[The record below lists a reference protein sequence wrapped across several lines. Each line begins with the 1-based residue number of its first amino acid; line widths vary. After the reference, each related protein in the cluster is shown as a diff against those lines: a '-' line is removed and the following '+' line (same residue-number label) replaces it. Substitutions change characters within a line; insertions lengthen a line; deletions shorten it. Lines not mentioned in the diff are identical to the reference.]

1 MLVNKEDSWVQPQ
14 DKQTRTPG
22 VGTREQALST
32 SSPADTKSHLVWGPL
47 VQDTR
52 SAEIMTQETRL
63 MYYLHSCFIEG
74 GTEISERQPPSATQI
89 SRTIRRLCHHSQ
101 HTFCHKSYCLDPVV
115 CDQFA
120 TAVHSPVSTVI
131 NNSERLFCPVPA
143 IIRLDAH
150 LLKTAIT
157 LQLWP

>member
-22 VGTREQALST
+22 VGTREQALLT
-32 SSPADTKSHLVWGPL
+32 SSPADTKSHLVLRTTGPGH
-47 VQDTR
+47 QGT
-52 SAEIMTQETRL
+52 EIMTQETRL

-101 HTFCHKSYCLDPVV
+101 HTFCRKSYCLDPVV
-115 CDQFA
+115 CVNLQPQF
-120 TAVHSPVSTVI
+120 
-131 NNSERLFCPVPA
+131 
-143 IIRLDAH
+143 IRS
-150 LLKTAIT
+150 KYSNK
-157 LQLWP
+157 